1 MIIVGKA
8 LVSEE
13 IFEEHFVCDL
23 AACKG
28 ACCVEGESG
37 APLNQ
42 EELPQLEAAYP
53 HVKSYL
59 RPEGIAAIDKKG
71 LYELDSDGDFV
82 TPLVGRHGECAFAI
96 FDPDGTAKCGLEKAY
111 LDGKTEWKK
120 PISCH
125 LYPIR
130 LADLGEYI
138 GVNYHRWPICAP
150 ACECGSKLQVP
161 VYRFLR
167 EPLIRQFGSDW
178 YEELELVYQNWKNSD
193 KGRV

>member
-1 MIIVGKA
+1 MIIVGSA

-37 APLNQ
+37 APLLE
-42 EELPQLEAAYP
+42 EELSMLESIEHLVRP
-53 HVKSYL
+53 YL
-59 RPEGIAAIDKKG
+59 LAEGIAALQEKG
-71 LYELDSDGDFV
+71 LYERDVDGDWV
-82 TPLVGRHGECAFAI
+82 TPLVGHHGACAYAI
-96 FDPDGTAKCGLEKAY
+96 FDADGTAKCGIEKAF
-111 LDGKTEWKK
+111 LDGKIAWQK

-130 LADLGEYI
+130 LQSLAEYTA
-138 GVNYHRWPICAP
+138 VNYHRWPICAP

-161 VYRFLR
+161 VYKFLKS
-167 EPLIRQFGSDW
+167 PLTRTFGEEW
-178 YEELELVYQNWKNSD
+178 YTELEATFQVWKAQSASP
-193 KGRV
+193 